1 VQDVVTFAEGIK
13 RQRQDE
19 RESEE
24 DKFYG
29 MTPDEINAYVEE
41 HAQPAT

>member
-1 VQDVVTFAEGIK
+1 MTFAEGIK

-19 RESEE
+19 RDAEE

-41 HAQPAT
+41 HGQPAT